1 MKEWLAEQGW
11 HESEFSVRES
21 HVQSCP
27 PGLTTFDLDCIAPG
41 LSDAERARRS
51 RVLEVDTQSGQV
63 STVLASRDTD
73 RLSEI
78 LAAPNPAQPPADKSL
93 ALPPASAAP
102 VPSGAEGASDAE
114 WTAYEEGKDE
124 LAVVVRREG
133 SAYFGGAQAA
143 SERTGLLNQGA
154 TCYMNS
160 LLQTLFMTKV
170 SSTSAFGPFP

>member
-1 MKEWLAEQGW
+1 MYVHYNGTLRKRTKGAYVTTLHAINSGIVKT
-11 HESEFSVRES
+11 SK
-21 HVQSCP
+21 
-27 PGLTTFDLDCIAPG
+27 LTHAG
-41 LSDAERARRS
+41 KVYRG
-51 RVLEVDTQSGQV
+51 VSG
-63 STVLASRDTD
+63 
-73 RLSEI
+73 
-78 LAAPNPAQPPADKSL
+78 L

-114 WTAYEEGKDE
+114 WAAYEEGKDE

-143 SERTGLLNQGA
+143 PERTGLLNQGA

-160 LLQTLFMTKV
+160 LLQTLFMTEV